1 MQLEIIAIILS
12 TIGVIL
18 AALSIITTGYWMSKA
33 IRAIHA
39 DIKASQEKIERKL
52 QKKEY

>member
-1 MQLEIIAIILS
+1 
-12 TIGVIL
+12 
-18 AALSIITTGYWMSKA
+18 MSKA

-52 QKKEY
+52 QKKNTKLFSQTYHSEVIL